1 MAGILKEMCSR
12 YLTGSEH
19 LVKAILF
26 DLDDTIFDHRHAVLE
41 SLKDVQKEFQ
51 CFAKYS
57 LKDFEAMHS
66 DVLER
71 IHLNDVLSGK
81 MNIDE
86 ARAARFRLL
95 FDTAGQPV
103 NSDEHWTASRTYRK
117 RYMNTKRAV
126 EGAAELLSGLHGKA
140 KLAIVSNNLLSEQ
153 VPKLKEIGFDKY
165 FDVLVTSA
173 EAGVAKPDKR
183 IFEIALEKL
192 SVSPDEALVIGDSFD
207 KDIVGPFNAGIRSI
221 WLDRT
226 GDNSALEPGKFN
238 SIKISSLN
246 DSEGIQKLIFNE
258 Q

>member
-1 MAGILKEMCSR
+1 VI
-12 YLTGSEH
+12 
-19 LVKAILF
+19 KAILF
-26 DLDDTIFDHRHAVLE
+26 DLDDTLFDHRHAVLE
-41 SLKDVQKEFQ
+41 SLKDVQAEFQ
-51 CFAKYS
+51 CFRKYS
-57 LKDFEAMHS
+57 LDEFEAMHS

-117 RYMNTKRAV
+117 RYMTTKRAV

-153 VPKLKEIGFDKY
+153 IPKLNELDFEKY

-192 SVSPDEALVIGDSFD
+192 SVSPDEAVVIGDSFD
-207 KDIVGPFNAGIRSI
+207 KDIVGAHNAGIRSI
-221 WLDRT
+221 WLNCRESFT
-226 GDNSALEPGKFN
+226 ENELNKYNTIQILTF
-238 SIKISSLN
+238 N
-246 DSEGIQKLIFNE
+246 DSVKIQKLIFDE
-258 Q
+258 